1 MSRALVL
8 VVVLAGCH
16 GSTGAKP
23 PDASAPDADA
33 SVGIDTPPAF
43 VPSPHRAIP
52 PATHQSTAG
61 TLSPMRLVT
70 VVSGG
75 DPLADQLFAFGDA
88 LVASQWFA
96 AWATDYGIA
105 APSANLHVTGPAI
118 ASGTQLD
125 RAAVVAY
132 LDGAGV
138 PTPDG
143 STLYMLYLPSGVTLL
158 SLAEQANTN
167 CRLFGAYHA
176 RYHTGGDGFGVAQAC
191 APKPGETQLDVM
203 TGLASHEI
211 AEGASDTGPGWGIVA
226 MPRTTPW
233 TSTVWAEIEGSGNA
247 EIGDLCA
254 GARTH
259 ESGYQF
265 QRIFS
270 NTAAAANGDP
280 CVPAIAD
287 PFFAVDPTQDWT
299 SGAAGTTVTI
309 ALAGWSTAA
318 TTDWVLR
325 PTIVG
330 SSDATI
336 AFTASVSS
344 PMLATFG
351 GKTLPTINNGGTA
364 TLAITIPTGAVSGSW
379 VAVQLNSVHLDAD
392 GNLPATGDL
401 RHLSLAGAYVP

>member
-8 VVVLAGCH
+8 VVMLAGCH
-16 GSTGAKP
+16 SDEKDSPDATGA
-23 PDASAPDADA
+23 APDAIDA
-33 SVGIDTPPAF
+33 PPGF

-70 VVSGG
+70 VVSQG

-88 LVASQWFA
+88 LVVSQWFG

-105 APSANLHVTGPAI
+105 PPTANLLVTGPAI

-132 LDGAGV
+132 LDGAGL
-138 PTPDG
+138 PAPDG
-143 STLYMLYLPSGVTLL
+143 KTLYMLYLPSGVTLL
-158 SLAEQANTN
+158 SLAEEVNTN

-176 RYHTGGDGFGVAQAC
+176 RYHNTGDGFGVAQSC
-191 APKPGETQLDVM
+191 PPKSGETQLDVM

-226 MPRTTPW
+226 TPRMTPW
-233 TSTVWAEIEGSGNA
+233 TSSVWSEIEGSGNA

-254 GARTH
+254 GARTD
-259 ESGYQF
+259 EGGYQY

-270 NTAAAANGDP
+270 NVAAAANSDP
-280 CVPAIAD
+280 CVPAVSD
-287 PFFAVDPTQDWT
+287 PYFAIDPAQDWT
-299 SGAAGTTVTI
+299 SGAPGTTVTI
-309 ALAGWSTAA
+309 PLTGWSTAP
-318 TTDWVLR
+318 TTEWAVR
-325 PTIVG
+325 PSIVG
-330 SSDATI
+330 SSDATL
-336 AFTASVSS
+336 AFTALVSS
-344 PMLATFG
+344 PTTGTFG
-351 GKTLPTINNGGTA
+351 TKTLPTINNGGPA
-364 TLAITIPTGAVSGSW
+364 TLTITIPAGAASGSW
-379 VAVQLNSVHLDAD
+379 VAVQLGSVHLDAN
-392 GNLPATGDL
+392 GNPPSTGDL